1 MSKEGIKSIILA
13 ALVILS
19 LFLTW
24 NIWTYSP
31 NIDPINQPQY
41 MEDVTISN
49 KQEIASIV
57 RPVQILYHTEEHH
70 YGSSSEKV
78 LDDVMNMFIDWSF
91 SNFEDVSSD
100 FSSQQLQNF
109 VKKSG
114 TSEIVFAEDVPL
126 RLYKK
131 VINIEDREL
140 PDVEFNRIVIKA
152 ASDDSEL
159 NNVYFISTDK
169 EAIYKLS
176 TDVSDVKQLNEQI
189 KKIYDTFT
197 TFSLVEIAEGKSFY
211 LPNEQQKINSYKYY
225 YELLDEKEFR
235 DALFENPKLVWQK
248 ETGRGVRYED
258 GMSRMNV
265 YKDTM
270 MLNYVDPTQEER
282 IKVPSSE
289 LLNRSIQ
296 FVNEHAGWEEN
307 YRFAEMDVNKQKVT
321 FRLYTDGLP
330 VFNSDGMSEII
341 QVWTQDE
348 IYSYDRPFFTM
359 NFPVPP
365 GTKEA
370 TVLSGEEAVQ
380 LLKKMKD
387 FQVDFL
393 EGMAIGYRM
402 TRDSTEP
409 RLIVLEP
416 IWHYKYNG
424 VWQPLIP
431 VLAGGIDDGLE

>member
-1 MSKEGIKSIILA
+1 MSKEGVKSIILT

-41 MEDVTISN
+41 MEDVTISS

-57 RPVQILYHTEEHH
+57 RPVQILYHTEEYH

-78 LDDVMNMFIDWSF
+78 LDDAMNLFIDWSF
-91 SNFEDVSSD
+91 SNFEDISSD

-109 VKKSG
+109 MKKTG
-114 TSEIVFAEDVPL
+114 TSEIVFAEGVPL
-126 RLYKK
+126 LLYKK

-140 PDVEFNRIVIKA
+140 PDAEFNRILIKA

-159 NNVYFISTDK
+159 NNVYFINTNE

-176 TDVSDVKQLNEQI
+176 TKVANVKQLNEQI
-189 KKIYDTFT
+189 KKIYNTFP

-211 LPNEQQKINSYKYY
+211 LPSEELKVNSYKYY
-225 YELLDEKEFR
+225 IELLDEKEFR
-235 DALFENPKLVWQK
+235 DALFEDPKLVRQN
-248 ETGRGVRYED
+248 GARYTD
-258 GMSRMNV
+258 GIREMNV

-270 MLNYVDPTQEER
+270 MLNYIYPTQKES
-282 IKVPSSE
+282 IKVSSSE
-289 LLNRSIQ
+289 LLYRSIQ

-307 YRFAEMDVNKQKVT
+307 YRYAEMDADRQEVT

-341 QVWTQDE
+341 QVWRTQDE

-359 NFPVPP
+359 NFPVPSA
-365 GTKEA
+365 TKEA
-370 TVLSGEEAVQ
+370 TVLSGEQAVQ
-380 LLKKMKD
+380 LLVRMKD
-387 FQVDFL
+387 FQADYL
-393 EGMAIGYRM
+393 EGLAIGYRM
-402 TRDSTEP
+402 TRDATDQ

-416 IWHYKYNG
+416 TWHYKYNG
-424 VWQPLIP
+424 VWQPLTSG
-431 VLAGGIDDGLE
+431 VSGGIDDGLE